1 MLYIFA
7 SVNSSTFSKGCS
19 SAQHIP
25 PLHDEDSLE
34 RHWTPNR
41 HILPHIN
48 CLYANIKNRKIWNQS
63 GECKLQVTWC
73 GITSAVGQSRC
84 TAKNALCEYNCLAIA
99 GLSVVQSSKCVNGF
113 VWVMTLKLA
122 TSFSPLSMIQENTL
136 ELGSFLENSCDD
148 PQLLR
153 CTFGRHYPLCNQF
166 LQTIGW
172 CYSDVYRIREHAPH
186 LNQII

>member
-1 MLYIFA
+1 MRCCGVLCIFA

-19 SAQHIP
+19 FGPTH
-25 PLHDEDSLE
+25 LYNEDSLE
-34 RHWTPNR
+34 RHWIPNR

-48 CLYANIKNRKIWNQS
+48 CLYANIKNRQIWNQS

-73 GITSAVGQSRC
+73 GITSAVGQCRC

-99 GLSVVQSSKCVNGF
+99 GLSVVQSGKCVNGF

-122 TSFSPLSMIQENTL
+122 TSFSRLSMIQENTL

-153 CTFGRHYPLCNQF
+153 MHIWSSLS
-166 LQTIGW
+166 L
-172 CYSDVYRIREHAPH
+172 V
-186 LNQII
+186 